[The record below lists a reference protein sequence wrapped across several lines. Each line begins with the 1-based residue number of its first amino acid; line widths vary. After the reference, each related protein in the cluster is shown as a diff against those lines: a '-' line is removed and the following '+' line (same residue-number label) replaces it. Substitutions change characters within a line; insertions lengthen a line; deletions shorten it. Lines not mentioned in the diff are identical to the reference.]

1 MENIGTT
8 SEFNQ
13 GTQNSTET
21 VTNTVAAS
29 AAAVQSVVDL
39 LQQIL
44 DGYLESANQPP
55 ESVSIRVGSKTVY
68 KGSLDGSGD
77 LSLDSKQKQVLST
90 LIQDP
95 TKVQG
100 SVRIFGDDPK
110 VPIYH
115 NTAGTV
121 KLDALQLFQS
131 PSTEQISFSQPLP
144 PPPPPSLSTEENQFS
159 QSFVPSQFDTAQTTA
174 QVIQTLAPSGDLEQL
189 INEIYTLK
197 DRVVTLES
205 KLNQLENKRSFLD
218 GAKDKVNNWF
228 NGVRNRA
235 AVSVISFADKIAASA
250 QEEIGAAK
258 VALQGKVDGVVQGVK
273 ERAEQD
279 QQLIRG
285 KVDRV
290 VQRVQDRVT
299 QDQQLVRNTIQGV
312 QDSVN
317 GVVQG
322 VQDRATRDQQL
333 VRDTIQGVQDS
344 VNGVVQGVQDRATQ
358 DQQLIV
364 NKIDSV
370 LNTVRSIPEQIGI
383 NSFLPVSSEQE
394 QSTVR
399 TLSDASVPF
408 QSDSEI
414 QAYQFLRHTVEP
426 RVRDLINHL
435 PSDAVNHLEDGTKQF
450 SSQEYDYQL
459 KPDNQVAIIPHDSRA
474 SVNYDNFQ
482 DQDILVFSAIVARID
497 EKLQSQQQTQSPL
510 TQQTN
515 VQQIKP
521 PVLRA

>member
-39 LQQIL
+39 LQQVL
-44 DGYLESANQPP
+44 DGYLKNANQPP
-55 ESVSIRVGSKTVY
+55 ESVSVRVGSKTVY

-322 VQDRATRDQQL
+322 VQDRAT
-333 VRDTIQGVQDS
+333 
-344 VNGVVQGVQDRATQ
+344 Q